1 MFFFMSKLLVQPD
14 YSTPL
19 KIEVGSGGN
28 PQPGYFHI
36 DVAEG
41 MPDLHAVCKM
51 GDEPIPLQDASVE
64 EILSNHSIE
73 HVSWLKVDSVVRD
86 WHRVLIPG
94 GRIFLRTP
102 DLEFICRMYVEKKTT
117 REAINDEA
125 AMVGRFGQIGP
136 AEYANIKLFA
146 GQDYPGNFHFLCFDM
161 DMLQRL
167 LSRNGFE
174 KIERINT
181 QPVFSPGEI
190 QCVAYKK

>member
-1 MFFFMSKLLVQPD
+1 MSKLLVQPD
-14 YSTPL
+14 LSKPL

-36 DVAEG
+36 DVQEG

-51 GDEPIPLQDASVE
+51 GDEAIPLPDGSVE

-73 HVSWLKVDSVVRD
+73 HVSWLKVDRVVRD
-86 WHRVLIPG
+86 WHRLLIPG

-102 DLEFICRMYVEKKTT
+102 DLEFICKTYVENKVT

-125 AMVGRFGQIGP
+125 AMVERFGTVGP
-136 AEYANIKLFA
+136 AEWANIKFFA
-146 GQDYPGNFHFLCFDM
+146 GQDYPGNFHFLCFDF
-161 DMLQRL
+161 DMLKRF

-174 KIERINT
+174 KIERLHI

-190 QCVAYKK
+190 QLQAFKK